1 MSRSYHAWRKTLTR
15 SLGAANSDQRI
26 YLGGPG
32 ESQSCTA
39 IWDLPILALNMAIPP
54 RIARP
59 KPHFQ
64 KNKNRRRFT
73 ACGGQVGAPHELF
86 ARPPLSPLF
95 HLYTLAPLYLRPQ
108 SGWSPRFCYWTLVV
122 HKASRPPNRGHVDAH
137 KKRRQTQ
144 YRRISRAVERVLEL
158 EATLRERRRPKDP
171 NRLRPPLQLHS
182 FKNGICP

>member
-108 SGWSPRFCYWTLVV
+108 SCWSSRFCYWALAV
-122 HKASRPPNRGHVDAH
+122 HKTSRPPDRGQA
-137 KKRRQTQ
+137 T
-144 YRRISRAVERVLEL
+144 AW
-158 EATLRERRRPKDP
+158 TLRQHAKPEEYGRRAIFWGWFNSK
-171 NRLRPPLQLHS
+171 
-182 FKNGICP
+182 